1 MRCIMLEFDD
11 NKDESLDNKSLCS
24 VVKEYHP
31 SEEDMNNYCMSEK
44 FTVCPRYTENKQL
57 Q

>member
-1 MRCIMLEFDD
+1 MPEFDD